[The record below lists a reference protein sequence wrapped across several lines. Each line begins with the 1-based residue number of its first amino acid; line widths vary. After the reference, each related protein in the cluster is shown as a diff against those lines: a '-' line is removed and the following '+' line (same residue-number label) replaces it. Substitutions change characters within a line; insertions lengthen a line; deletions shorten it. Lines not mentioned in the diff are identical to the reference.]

1 MTDYDFYN
9 NGFGLYD
16 SQCVGCDGYNRVDD
30 MGLCEECAG
39 KLERDLIRQRNWNY
53 SALAFGCPE
62 SCLEDLR
69 KEIISKYGEKL
80 ELIAPNKKNSKK
92 KQKRFKRN
100 ES

>member
-1 MTDYDFYN
+1 MKEYDFDDN
-9 NGFGLYD
+9 DFGLYD
-16 SQCVGCDGYNRVDD
+16 GQCVGCDAYNRVDD

-53 SALAFGCPE
+53 SALAFGCTK
-62 SCLEDLR
+62 SRLEDLR

-80 ELIAPNKKNSKK
+80 ELIAPDNKNSKK